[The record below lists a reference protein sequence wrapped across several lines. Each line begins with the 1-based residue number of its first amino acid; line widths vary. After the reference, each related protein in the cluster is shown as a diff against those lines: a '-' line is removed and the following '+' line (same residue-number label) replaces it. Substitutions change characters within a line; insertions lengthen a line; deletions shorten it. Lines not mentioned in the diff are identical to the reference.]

1 MLKLKIS
8 SVITILLGVI
18 SLLWIIYDYIAL
30 TNAVYEYGKNLIE
43 PWRIVSIGFIPIILF
58 HISAFVTFYLLF
70 GFLKKQKE
78 ILKEYKQLK
87 SGVSKVKAEADNPD
101 KQISNNL

>member
-8 SVITILLGVI
+8 SVITILLGAV

-30 TNAVYEYGKNLIE
+30 TNAVYEYGKNLLE
-43 PWRIVSIGFIPIILF
+43 SWRIVSIGFIPIILF
-58 HISAFVTFYLLF
+58 HISAFVTIYFLF

-78 ILKEYKQLK
+78 ILKDYKLLK
-87 SGVSKVKAEADNPD
+87 SENKTEKVEEENPN
-101 KQISNNL
+101 Q

>member
-1 MLKLKIS
+1 MLKLKVS
-8 SVITILLGVI
+8 SVITILLGVV

-58 HISAFVTFYLLF
+58 HISAFVTMYLLF
-70 GFLKKQKE
+70 AFLKTQKGV
-78 ILKEYKQLK
+78 LKEYKQLK
-87 SGVSKVKAEADNPD
+87 LDSKTGKDKVEEKNPEN
-101 KQISNNL
+101 QN

>member
-8 SVITILLGVI
+8 SIITILLGAV

-58 HISAFVTFYLLF
+58 HISAFVTMYLLF
-70 GFLKKQKE
+70 GFLKTQKE

-87 SGVSKVKAEADNPD
+87 LESKTWKDKAEDKNPES
-101 KQISNNL
+101 QN

>member
-8 SVITILLGVI
+8 SVITILLGAV

-58 HISAFVTFYLLF
+58 HISAFVTMYLLF
-70 GFLKKQKE
+70 SFLKTQKE

-87 SGVSKVKAEADNPD
+87 LDSKTGKDKAEDKNPE
-101 KQISNNL
+101 SRN